1 LIRRRLERLLSPLTI
16 GITALL
22 GLPGCGPTAAGDAP
36 SSTPAVEARA
46 DELALSWNHDPR
58 PCQHYASFDVPGG
71 TNTAAFGLNDLGQIV
86 GRWTTS
92 DGVVKGFLRQ
102 PSGRF
107 DTLEF
112 PGATFTAP
120 VHLNNPG
127 SVVGRY
133 LDPERVSHGFV
144 LLHGRYQTIDA
155 PGAVDTRARG
165 IDDRGRITGN
175 FTREDGVEHGFILD
189 HDRFTQIDFP
199 NSASTDV
206 WDINTL
212 GVAVG
217 DWSDADRVHGYV
229 LKQGVFTS
237 FDFPGQPIA
246 TSARQLNLFGAIV
259 GVVAFDDEVDHGFL
273 KLGDHYRQLDFP
285 GSAGTDAFGINLWGL
300 IVGGWNDADGASHG
314 FALSDCS
321 AADR

>member
-1 LIRRRLERLLSPLTI
+1 MIRTI
-16 GITALL
+16 AITAVLGLL
-22 GLPGCGPTAAGDAP
+22 GCGATAAGDA
-36 SSTPAVEARA
+36 SSSAPAAEAKA
-46 DELALSWNHDPR
+46 DALALTWKHDPR

-71 TNTAAFGLNDLGQIV
+71 TDTSAFGLNDLGQIV
-86 GRWTTS
+86 GRWTTA

-120 VHLNNPG
+120 VHVNNLG

-133 LDPERVSHGFV
+133 LDQARVSHGFL
-144 LLHGRYQTIDA
+144 LLHGRYQTIDV

-189 HDRFTQIDFP
+189 HDRFTQIDVP
-199 NSASTDV
+199 DSASTDV

-217 DWSDADRVHGYV
+217 DWGDADDRVHGYV
-229 LKQGVFTS
+229 LRM
-237 FDFPGQPIA
+237 A
-246 TSARQLNLFGAIV
+246 TSLLSTFPANRSQPRPASSISSAQSSGSLPSTTS
-259 GVVAFDDEVDHGFL
+259 VDHGFL
-273 KLGDHYRQLDFP
+273 EP
-285 GSAGTDAFGINLWGL
+285 ETTTGSSTSPVPRAPMPSGSTSG
-300 IVGGWNDADGASHG
+300 V
-314 FALSDCS
+314 
-321 AADR
+321 

>member
-1 LIRRRLERLLSPLTI
+1 LERLPSPLTI
-16 GITALL
+16 VITAVLGLL
-22 GLPGCGPTAAGDAP
+22 GCGSTAAGDAP
-36 SSTPAVEARA
+36 SSAPAVETQA
-46 DELALSWNHDPR
+46 DELALRWNHDPR

-71 TNTAAFGLNDLGQIV
+71 TDTSPFGVNDLGQIT

-120 VHLNNPG
+120 VHLNNLG
-127 SVVGRY
+127 SIVGRY
-133 LDPERVSHGFV
+133 MDQAQVSHGF
-144 LLHGRYQTIDA
+144 LLNHGRYETIDP
-155 PGAVDTRARG
+155 PGSVDTRARG

-175 FTREDGVEHGFILD
+175 FMREDGVEHGFILD
-189 HDRFTQIDFP
+189 HGRFTQIDFP
-199 NSASTDV
+199 SSESTDV

-229 LKQGVFTS
+229 LRAGDFTS

-246 TSARQLNLFGAIV
+246 TSPRQLNLFGAIV
-259 GVVAFDDEVDHGFL
+259 GVVAFDDVTVHGFL
-273 KLGDHYRQLDFP
+273 KLGDRYRQLDFP
-285 GSAGTDAFGINLWGL
+285 GSTGTDAFGINLWGL
-300 IVGGWNDADGASHG
+300 IVGGGSDADGAFHG
-314 FALSDCS
+314 YALSDCS